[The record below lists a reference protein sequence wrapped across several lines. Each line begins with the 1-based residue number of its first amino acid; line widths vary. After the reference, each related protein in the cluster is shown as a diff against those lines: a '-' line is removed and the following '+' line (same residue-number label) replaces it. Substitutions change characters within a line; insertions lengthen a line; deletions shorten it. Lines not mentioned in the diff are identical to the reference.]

1 MKISTIFWNIIFTIL
16 SYYIIILLC
25 YPIYQYHFNKEYI
38 DNMYYLNNSVYIPS
52 LCESIFSFLRKEYF
66 IVTLILLFVFFIQN
80 FLIIL
85 YLAIFGKNPSNYL
98 LDENINYRLFNIK
111 SKKDLSFYNNYFC
124 IYTNPIFYLMIV
136 LGYIVNNFVK
146 GVKVFNN
153 ILDNGFK
160 K

>member
-1 MKISTIFWNIIFTIL
+1 
-16 SYYIIILLC
+16 
-25 YPIYQYHFNKEYI
+25 
-38 DNMYYLNNSVYIPS
+38 MYYLNNSVYIPS

-66 IVTLILLFVFFIQN
+66 IVTLILLFVYIIQN

-85 YLAIFGKNPSNYL
+85 YLVIFGKNPSNYL